1 MEISDYL
8 SLFENFI
15 LLGFALLLIFLISAC
30 LKQQSSKSGFWYY
43 SQGFP
48 HYKKY
53 FSKRKVY

>member
-8 SLFENFI
+8 SLLENFI
-15 LLGFALLLIFLISAC
+15 LLGLVLLFVFFISIC

-43 SQGFP
+43 SQDFP

-53 FSKRKVY
+53 FSKK